1 MSENINKGKNKKK
14 GKQKVRKR
22 ISHQVMP
29 KGMNLEDWQVAL
41 RRQVAREERLLV
53 ATIDDK
59 LQPGEYIVTNPKNEQ
74 QYKVVYRAGQTA
86 SGIIARVLI
95 SARLNLAHAS
105 T

>member
-1 MSENINKGKNKKK
+1 MSENINKGKKKKK

-53 ATIDDK
+53 AAVDDK
-59 LQPGEYIVTNPKNEQ
+59 LQPGEYMVNNSIKLCI
-74 QYKVVYRAGQTA
+74 AGQTA

-95 SARLNLAHAS
+95 SARHNLAHAS
-105 T
+105 TLKH